1 MRNTLKYF
9 FTLLTLVLTG
19 FVDLSAQNLKMHRV
33 LKTPGF
39 LEYTNPS
46 ATFETYNSVIAKL
59 ANYPSNVNYKVYN
72 TLKDD
77 LGQTHYR
84 IQMYFDNVPVT
95 LSTGI
100 VHVKDNFIFRINGDF
115 ISAKDVQGKKVLS
128 VDQARELAFKYLPS
142 EKYYWQDMGM
152 NEILQKV
159 TKNKD
164 TTYYPK
170 GSLSYIGKN
179 NRLDTVQ
186 SLCYKFDVFSQTPLA
201 GKSIYVNAESGEIW
215 ATNELILHTEVTG
228 KATTK
233 YSGVRT
239 IKTDSTA
246 PGAYRLRETF
256 RGSGIETY
264 NMKKSNVYGS
274 AVDFTDADNNW
285 NNVNAN
291 KDEVATDAHWG
302 AEQTYDYYKNM
313 HGRNSYDNKGA
324 LIYSFVHYT
333 PNGAGYDNAFWNG
346 SSMSYG
352 DGATSFTGPLTA
364 LDVCGHEIT
373 HAVTTNSANLTYAN
387 ESGALNESFSDVFG
401 ETIENYGRPTQW
413 NWKIGEDITA
423 GNAGIRDMS
432 NPNAKSQPKYYKGTS
447 WYPLSASPTSANDY
461 GGVHYN
467 SGVQNYWYYLITM
480 GAKGTNEIGNVFSVD
495 SLGFIKSA
503 KIAYRNLTVYLTAAS
518 TYADAR
524 TYSIIS
530 ATDLFG
536 TCSKEVIA
544 VTNAWWVC
552 GVGAKYDSAYVKAN
566 FTGDTLACKTSKLVN
581 FFNTSDNYSTAKWYF
596 GDGGTATSINASR
609 NYATYG
615 KFTVK
620 LVVTSCFKGK
630 SDSITKVNFVSVD
643 STRDICNAILLPL
656 VGSQNESRCW
666 GFVYDDGGES
676 NYGGNKIVATKLTV
690 ANADSIRYRF
700 IMLDYENGFDSLV
713 MFQTI
718 ANQANKI
725 GSFTG
730 TTTPFAGA
738 WKTVKTNVLI
748 FRQYSDAMQEGKGF
762 KLQYIAYRPKL
773 TIDLGKD
780 TAICI
785 GDTIQLY
792 PSYGGGNASDLF
804 ITGPA
809 GLTPGNY
816 RVGPKVTTKYYF
828 KVTDACT
835 RLSAIDSIIVLVRPP
850 IKVKL
855 GNDTTV
861 CQGRNVILKP
871 VVTGGNPTGYK
882 YWWSHGPGFGMPTEM
897 VISTDTVKYFVVVSD
912 GCTKL
917 PDTAYQTVNVLPL
930 LEVVATR
937 LTADVCPGT
946 NVNLKVAG
954 KGGKPASYV
963 FTWDHGLGTGTTKT
977 VSVTD
982 TTTYYITLSDGCSVV
997 SDWDSIQV
1005 TIPAPL
1011 KLDSISDSTIC
1022 AGQSRQVTLNAS
1034 GGRPST
1040 HFVAWTNP
1048 AIVGYTPTLNP
1059 LEGVTTYSAILSDG
1073 CMLVND
1079 TISFNVKKL
1088 PPISATWNVSDTK
1101 MCLGDS
1107 VNVDFTIKG
1116 GDSTKY
1122 NWVLNGASTNSKIN
1136 KIALANTQNVTLDL
1150 KDGCS
1155 PDVNFIQK
1163 VVISPSKLNLAIL
1176 SADSTNC
1183 PGTKAAF
1190 IEVANTAVNTTV
1202 SYKWNDP
1209 LLQTTAK
1216 ITGLSAGSYRVIA
1229 NDTFGCEDSLS
1240 VKVVDY
1246 GVVFQAFTDTTIY
1259 RGTAIKLRLKNA
1271 VASKWFG
1278 PSILGKDSGIIIT
1291 VKPLKDTIYTVVGLD
1306 KNGCLGKD
1314 TVTVLVI
1321 DPLTVRIP
1329 NIITPNGDRR
1339 NDVWDLIEL
1348 AELDQY
1354 TIIIVDRLGKRV
1366 YKSENYGN
1374 DWGGKDMDGNELPVG
1389 AYFFKM
1395 THRKSFN
1402 VIQGYIQIIR

>member
-1 MRNTLKYF
+1 MRIIGKYF
-9 FTLLTLVLTG
+9 STLLILVLANII
-19 FVDLSAQNLKMHRV
+19 DLSAQNMKMHRV

-46 ATFETYNSVIAKL
+46 ATYESYNAVITKL
-59 ANYPSNVNYKVYN
+59 ANYPSNVSYKVYN
-72 TLKDD
+72 TLNDD

-84 IQMYFDNVPVT
+84 VQMYFDNVPVT

-100 VHVKDNFIFRINGDF
+100 LHVKDNFIFRINGDF
-115 ISAKDVQGKKVLS
+115 ILAKDVQGKKVLN

-152 NEILQKV
+152 NEFLQKAS
-159 TKNKD
+159 KNKD

-170 GSLSYIGKN
+170 GSLCYIGKN

-186 SLCYKFDVFSQTPLA
+186 SLCYKFDVFSQIPLA
-201 GKSIYVNAESGEIW
+201 GKSIYVNAETGEIW

-302 AEQTYDYYKNM
+302 AEQTYDYFKNM
-313 HGRNSYDNKGA
+313 HGRNSFDNNGA
-324 LIYSFVHYT
+324 LIYNFVHFT
-333 PNGAGYDNAFWNG
+333 NDGLGYNNAFWNR
-346 SSMSYG
+346 SVMTYG
-352 DGATSFTGPLTA
+352 DGDGVNFTGPLIS
-364 LDVCGHEIT
+364 LDVCGHEIA
-373 HAVTTNSANLTYAN
+373 HAVTQYSADLTYSY

-401 ETIENYGRPTQW
+401 EAIENFGRPTQW
-413 NWKIGEDITA
+413 SWKIGEDITP
-423 GNAGIRDMS
+423 GNAGIRNMS
-432 NPNAKSQPKYYKGTS
+432 NPNLNSHPKYYKGVS
-447 WYPLSASPTSANDY
+447 WYFGAGDN
-461 GGVHYN
+461 GGVHLN

-495 SLGFIKSA
+495 SLGFVKSG
-503 KIAYRNLTVYLTAAS
+503 KVAYRNLTVYLTKS
-518 TYADAR
+518 SNYADAR

-552 GVGAKYDSAYVKAN
+552 GVGAKYDSAFVKAN

-581 FFNTSDNYSTAKWYF
+581 FFNTSDNYTTAKWYF

-630 SDSITKVNFVSVD
+630 LDSITKVNFVSVD
-643 STRDICNAILLPL
+643 STRDICNAILLPIS
-656 VGSQNESRCW
+656 GSVNESRCW

-690 ANADSIRYRF
+690 DNADSIRYRF

-730 TTTPFAGA
+730 NTTPFAGG

-748 FRQYSDAMQEGKGF
+748 FRQYSDPLQEGKGF

-792 PSYGGGNASDLF
+792 PSYGGGNAADLF
-804 ITGPA
+804 VTGPA

-871 VVTGGNPTGYK
+871 VVTGGKSAGYK
-882 YWWSHGPGFGMPTEM
+882 YWWSHVSGFGPPTEP
-897 VISTDTVKYFVVVSD
+897 VITTDTVKYFVVVSD

-917 PDTAYQTVNVLPL
+917 PDTAYQTVNVVPL
-930 LEVVATR
+930 LEVIATR

-954 KGGKPASYV
+954 KGGMSAGYV

-982 TTTYYITLSDGCSVV
+982 TTTYYITLSDGCSVAA
-997 SDWDSIQV
+997 DWDSIQV

-1011 KLDSISDSTIC
+1011 QLDSISDSTLC
-1022 AGQSRQVTLNAS
+1022 SGQSLQVTLNAS

-1040 HFVAWTNP
+1040 HFVSWTNP

-1059 LEGVTTYSAILSDG
+1059 LEGITTYSAILSDG

-1079 TISFNVKKL
+1079 TISFKLKKL
-1088 PPISATWNVSDTK
+1088 PPITATWNITDTK

-1107 VNVDFTIKG
+1107 FNVDFTING

-1122 NWVLNGASTNSKIN
+1122 NWLLNGNSISSKIN

-1163 VVISPSKLNLAIL
+1163 VVISPSKLTLSIL

-1183 PGTKAAF
+1183 PGTKLAF
-1190 IEVANTAVNTTV
+1190 IEVSNTALNTPV
-1202 SYKWNDP
+1202 SYKWND
-1209 LLQTTAK
+1209 LLMQTTAK
-1216 ITGLSAGSYRVIA
+1216 IGGLSAGNYRVIA

-1240 VKVVDY
+1240 VKVIDY
-1246 GVVFQAFTDTTIY
+1246 GVVFEALTDTTIY

-1271 VASKWFG
+1271 VASKWLG
-1278 PSILGKDSGIIIT
+1278 PAILGKDSGMVIM
-1291 VKPLKDTIYTVVGLD
+1291 VKPLKDTIYTVSGLD

-1329 NIITPNGDRR
+1329 NIITPNGDRK

-1354 TIIIVDRLGKRV
+1354 TIIIIDRLGKRV
-1366 YKSENYGN
+1366 YKSENYAN
-1374 DWGGKDMDGNELPVG
+1374 DWGGKDLDNNDLSEG

-1402 VIQGYIQIIR
+1402 TIQGYIQIIR